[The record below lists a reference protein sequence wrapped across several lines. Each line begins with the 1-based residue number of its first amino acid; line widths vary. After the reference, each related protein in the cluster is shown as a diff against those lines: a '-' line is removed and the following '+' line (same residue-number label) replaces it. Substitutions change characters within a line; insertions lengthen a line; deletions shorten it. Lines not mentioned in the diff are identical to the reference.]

1 MLPVW
6 LLPVWLL
13 PNVELFINLFKAWV
27 GAASA
32 DAFIHMGVHC
42 WDMAAAALI
51 VKEAGGACLHT
62 DGSEFNLMGRQIVA
76 AASEELAKEI
86 VSKIK
91 IYNVNAEFVDHCP
104 L

>member
-1 MLPVW
+1 M
-6 LLPVWLL
+6 L

>member
-1 MLPVW
+1 M
-6 LLPVWLL
+6 
-13 PNVELFINLFKAWV
+13 
-27 GAASA
+27 
-32 DAFIHMGVHC
+32 
-42 WDMAAAALI
+42 I

>member
-1 MLPVW
+1 M
-6 LLPVWLL
+6 
-13 PNVELFINLFKAWV
+13 ELFINLFKAWV

-86 VSKIK
+86 VTKIK
-91 IYNVNAEFVDHCP
+91 IYITFVLPQLLLFKTTID
-104 L
+104 LLRLINDSSI